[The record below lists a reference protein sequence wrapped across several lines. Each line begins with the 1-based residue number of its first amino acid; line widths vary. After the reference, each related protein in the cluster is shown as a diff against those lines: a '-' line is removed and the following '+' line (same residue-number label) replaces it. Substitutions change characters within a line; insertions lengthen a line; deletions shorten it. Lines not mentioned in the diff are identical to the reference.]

1 MDNVLSKLKEFEP
14 DSILTSTREFTKDK
28 SEKKVNLSIGI
39 CCNEDGGLHVFKSV
53 LEAEKLILEKNKE
66 KPYLLSNGSKEFS
79 ILTQK
84 LIFGENSEYMKE
96 KRICT
101 IQTIG
106 GTGAIF
112 IILEFLRGFNIE
124 SIYVT
129 NIPYVN
135 HVYMLKSFGF
145 NVKYLNYFDPE
156 LIDINYELFLNDLRN
171 IKNNSNILLQV
182 CCYNPCSVDI
192 EEKYFDEIADI
203 VLKKNHL
210 VIFDVA
216 YQGLGNSDL
225 GKDVL
230 LIRKFQ
236 ERKISFT
243 VCQSFSKNMSLYGE
257 RAGALHIVCKNK
269 TERQLLFNNLR
280 MIIRRFYTSPII
292 HTNRIVCEV
301 LKNEK
306 LKSQWLKD
314 LYELS
319 ERIKNNRFL
328 FFDKLK
334 YYQKKY
340 NLNYDWDVYKKQK
353 GIFSFIPIFGNIYMK
368 LREYHIYIIDSGR
381 INISGITKKNV
392 DYIAEKICL
401 CLSEL

>member
-1 MDNVLSKLKEFEP
+1 MENVLSNLKDSKP
-14 DSILTSTREFTKDK
+14 DIILTSTREFTKDK

-39 CCNEDGGLHVFKSV
+39 CCTEDGGLHVFKSV

-66 KPYLLSNGSKEFS
+66 KPYLLSNGTKDFS

-84 LIFGENSEYMKE
+84 LIFGENSEYMRD
-96 KRICT
+96 KRICS

-112 IILEFLRGFNIE
+112 IILEFLKGFNID

-135 HVYMLKSFGF
+135 HIYMIESFGF
-145 NVKYLNYFDPE
+145 NLKYLKYFDSE
-156 LIDINYELFLNDLRN
+156 LLDINYESFLNDLRN
-171 IKNNSNILLQV
+171 IENRSCILLQA
-182 CCYNPCSVDI
+182 CCYNPCSTDI
-192 EEKYFDEIADI
+192 EEMYFDEIAEI
-203 VLKKNHL
+203 VLEKNHL

-216 YQGLGNSDL
+216 YQGLGNSDID
-225 GKDVL
+225 KDVL

-236 ERKISFT
+236 EKKISFA

-280 MIIRRFYTSPII
+280 ILIRRFYTSPII

-306 LKSQWLKD
+306 LKSLWLKD

-319 ERIKNNRFL
+319 DRIKNNRIL
-328 FFDKLK
+328 FFDKLEF
-334 YYQKKY
+334 YQKKY
-340 NLNYDWDVYKKQK
+340 NLNYDWNIYKKQK
-353 GIFSFIPIFGNIYMK
+353 GIFSFVPILGNIYKK
-368 LREYHIYIIDSGR
+368 LRDYHIYIIDNGR
-381 INISGITKKNV
+381 INISGITQKNV
-392 DYIAEKICL
+392 DYITEKICL
-401 CLSEL
+401 CLSEM